1 MAYQL
6 VIGNKNYSSWSMR
19 PWVLMTHFGIP
30 FEEVRIPLYT
40 PAWQAQ
46 IRKVSPTGK
55 VPCLICDATTVW
67 DSLAIAETLHERH
80 PALGLYPA
88 DPAARALARS
98 VSAEMHSGF
107 STIRAQMSMNIRLAV
122 VHSMASE
129 VLRSE
134 VDRVKEIFATC
145 LARSGG
151 PYLFG
156 QFSIADAM
164 YAPVIMRFRSY
175 GVSLDALCEAYRDTI
190 VRNPAVSRWI
200 SDALEETETIP
211 DYETVSRMYL

>member
-40 PAWQAQ
+40 AAWREQ

-55 VPCLICDATTVW
+55 VPCLIFDGTTVW

-80 PALGLYPA
+80 PALGLYPV

-107 STIRAQMSMNIRLAV
+107 STIRAQMSMNIRHAV
-122 VHSMASE
+122 IHPMASE

-134 VDRVKEIFATC
+134 VERVQEIFATC

-164 YAPVIMRFRSY
+164 YAPVVMRFRSY
-175 GVSLDALCEAYRDTI
+175 GVPLGAPCDAYRNAI

-200 SDALEETETIP
+200 SEALAEAETIP
-211 DYETVSRMYL
+211 DYEAASRQYL

>member
-30 FEEVRIPLYT
+30 FEEIRIPLYT
-40 PAWQAQ
+40 PAWRER

-55 VPCLICDATTVW
+55 VPCLIDDSTTVW

-88 DPAARALARS
+88 DPVARALARS

-122 VHSMASE
+122 VHSMPSDLLRAE
-129 VLRSE
+129 VE
-134 VDRVKEIFATC
+134 RVKEIFATC
-145 LARSGG
+145 LAKSGG
-151 PYLFG
+151 PCLFG

-164 YAPVIMRFRSY
+164 YAPVVMRFRSY
-175 GVSLDALCEAYRDTI
+175 GVPLDAPCEAYRETI

-200 SDALEETETIP
+200 SEALAETEIIP
-211 DYETVSRMYL
+211 DYETESRKYL

>member
-1 MAYQL
+1 MTYQL

-30 FEEVRIPLYT
+30 FEEIRIPLYT
-40 PAWQAQ
+40 PAWREQ

-55 VPCLICDATTVW
+55 VPCLLYGGNTVW

-80 PALGLYPA
+80 SALGLYPT

-107 STIRAQMSMNIRLAV
+107 STIRTQMSMNIRLSV
-122 VHSMASE
+122 VHAMASDA
-129 VLRSE
+129 LRSE
-134 VDRVKEIFATC
+134 VERVQEIFTTC
-145 LARSGG
+145 LAISGG

-156 QFSIADAM
+156 DFSIADAM
-164 YAPVIMRFRSY
+164 YAPVVMRFRSY
-175 GVSLDALCEAYRDTI
+175 GVRLNGVCDAYRET
-190 VRNPAVSRWI
+190 VVHNPAVARWI
-200 SDALEETETIP
+200 SDAHAEAETIP
-211 DYETVSRMYL
+211 EYEAESRKYL

>member
-30 FEEVRIPLYT
+30 FEEIRIPLYT
-40 PAWQAQ
+40 PAWQEQ
-46 IRKVSPTGK
+46 IHKVSPTGK
-55 VPCLICDATTVW
+55 VPCLIFGANTVW

-80 PALGLYPA
+80 PAPGLYPA

-107 STIRAQMSMNIRLAV
+107 ATIRTQMSMNIRLAV
-122 VHSMASE
+122 VHAMASE
-129 VLRSE
+129 ALRSE
-134 VDRVKEIFATC
+134 VRRVQEIFATC

-156 QFSIADAM
+156 QFSVADAM
-164 YAPVIMRFRSY
+164 YAPVVMRFRSY
-175 GVSLDALCEAYRDTI
+175 GVPLDAPCEAYRETI
-190 VRNPAVSRWI
+190 VRNPAVARWI
-200 SDALEETETIP
+200 SDANAEAEIIP
-211 DYETVSRMYL
+211 DYETECRKYL

>member
-30 FEEVRIPLYT
+30 FEEIRIPLYT
-40 PAWQAQ
+40 PAWREQ
-46 IRKVSPTGK
+46 IRRVSPTGK
-55 VPCLICDATTVW
+55 VPCLIYDATTVW

-129 VLRSE
+129 ILRAE
-134 VDRVKEIFATC
+134 VERVKEIFATC

-151 PYLFG
+151 PCLFG

-164 YAPVIMRFRSY
+164 YAPVVMRFRSY
-175 GVSLDALCEAYRDTI
+175 GVPLDAPCEAYRETI

-200 SDALEETETIP
+200 SEALVEAETIP
-211 DYETVSRMYL
+211 DYETESRKYL

>member
-30 FEEVRIPLYT
+30 FEEIRIPLYT
-40 PAWQAQ
+40 PAWRER

-55 VPCLICDATTVW
+55 VPCLIDDSTTVW

-88 DPAARALARS
+88 DPVARALARS

-122 VHSMASE
+122 VHSMPSD
-129 VLRSE
+129 VLRAE
-134 VDRVKEIFATC
+134 VERVKEIFATC
-145 LARSGG
+145 LAKSGG
-151 PYLFG
+151 PCLFG

-164 YAPVIMRFRSY
+164 YAPVVMRFRSY
-175 GVSLDALCEAYRDTI
+175 GVPLDAPCEAYRETL

-200 SDALEETETIP
+200 SEALAETEIIP
-211 DYETVSRMYL
+211 DYETESRKYL